1 MSHLSN
7 GQTRRIVGEEIWLHY
22 LNDTLLSKGII
33 TKQIHHKMKLEI
45 VLRTQRLLKGRKET
59 KNGKNTIHR

>member
-7 GQTRRIVGEEIWLHY
+7 EQTRKIVGEEIWLHY

-33 TKQIHHKMKLEI
+33 TKQMQLKMKLEI
-45 VLRTQRLLKGRKET
+45 NLRTQRLLKGRKDN
-59 KNGKNTIHR
+59 KNG